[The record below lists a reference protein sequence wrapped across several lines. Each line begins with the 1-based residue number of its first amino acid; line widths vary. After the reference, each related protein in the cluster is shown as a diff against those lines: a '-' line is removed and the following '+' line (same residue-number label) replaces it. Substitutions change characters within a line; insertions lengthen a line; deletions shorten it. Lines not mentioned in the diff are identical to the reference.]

1 MIPGSQRN
9 CKPRALGHLGASQ
22 LQKPQRA
29 SMAQAPGRI
38 LLIQPLGTCLHQ
50 PPLMALGGSGG
61 LWLPKSFH
69 KPGSWLGPAPGQL
82 PRTRLLIQPST
93 RTAPIIPGSHATSC
107 HNGPCGCRVQV
118 GCYRLLAFSITRPA
132 PEALPSRL
140 VLMGSYLQSI
150 PHQSG
155 ATDTTSRL
163 APQAPGDRMTPASPG
178 SRLVLVPG

>member
-69 KPGSWLGPAPGQL
+69 KPWFLAGSSTRPTTKDQAFDPTQHQDSSHNPRIPCHLMPQWPLWVQSPG
-82 PRTRLLIQPST
+82 RLL
-93 RTAPIIPGSHATSC
+93 
-107 HNGPCGCRVQV
+107 
-118 GCYRLLAFSITRPA
+118 
-132 PEALPSRL
+132 
-140 VLMGSYLQSI
+140 
-150 PHQSG
+150 
-155 ATDTTSRL
+155 
-163 APQAPGDRMTPASPG
+163 QAPS
-178 SRLVLVPG
+178 LLHH